1 MRRRKSKDIHTSDA
15 GEVGFGLASAFGS
28 PPFTLKTAVQR
39 KSKRERRVCAKSRK
53 FSIFFVCVKFHSHL
67 FLLLLRSRLLC
78 ECALRPRP
86 HDPACF

>member
-39 KSKRERRVCAKSRK
+39 KS
-53 FSIFFVCVKFHSHL
+53 
-67 FLLLLRSRLLC
+67 
-78 ECALRPRP
+78 
-86 HDPACF
+86 